1 MTVDLSGFLAT
12 ELKKTI
18 QEFQTARAKY
28 DDVTVREKAH
38 TCAVQSRQ
46 LAEQIPSLRNK
57 YISDAEKWDAIA
69 SGKLSVSPEK
79 KGCSSSHKHGPKPG
93 QRPGEKP
100 GPNTGDRG
108 SKDESDG
115 SFDASSLISSSSV
128 RWDDIG
134 GLDEVKR
141 LVKETVVIAGLKK
154 PDAIRPWKG
163 ILLFGPPGTGKTMIA
178 AAAAGSLH
186 ATFYDVKADRVLSKY
201 FGESSKLVASLYD
214 SARSEAPS
222 IVFIDEFD
230 ALGLARGEGT
240 SEATRKLLSSLLTEM
255 DGLQDKK
262 TDRLLLTMAAT
273 NTPWDLDPA
282 ILSRF
287 PRRIYVTLPDAVSCE
302 AIIHLHTKGLGTIQL
317 DGATLAERC
326 VKMLYSG
333 RDVQNLCQQAIWTMI
348 HEENPRMDE
357 LADLPFDE
365 LREQVLLTRNLC
377 ATDFEEAFEK
387 IRSPMGKEDLE
398 RYEEWNEKYGETGL

>member
-1 MTVDLSGFLAT
+1 MTVDLSGFLST
-12 ELKKTI
+12 ELKKTRE
-18 QEFQTARAKY
+18 EFQKARRTNDDATA
-28 DDVTVREKAH
+28 REKAQA
-38 TCAVQSRQ
+38 CAGLSRK
-46 LAEQIPSLRNK
+46 LADQMPTFREK
-57 YISDAEKWDAIA
+57 YLTDAKRWGLIA
-69 SGKLSVSPEK
+69 SGEMPVTPAKKRRPSSPQ
-79 KGCSSSHKHGPKPG
+79 KGRADGVQPGSHSS
-93 QRPGEKP
+93 
-100 GPNTGDRG
+100 PNET
-108 SKDESDG
+108 EG

-134 GLDEVKR
+134 GLDDVKR

-214 SARSEAPS
+214 SARNQAPS

-230 ALGLARGEGT
+230 ALGSARGEGT

-262 TDRLLLTMAAT
+262 ADRLLLTMAAT

-302 AIIHLHTKGLGTIQL
+302 AIIRIHTEGLGTVQL
-317 DGATLAERC
+317 DAAALAERC
-326 VKMLYSG
+326 VKQLYSG
-333 RDVQNLCQQAIWTMI
+333 RDVQNVCQQAIWTMI

-365 LREQVLLTRNLC
+365 LKERVLLTRDLC
-377 ATDFEEAFEK
+377 ATDFDEAFER
-387 IRSPMGKEDLE
+387 IRSPLGKEDLE
-398 RYEEWNEKYGETGL
+398 RYNSWNNEYGEAGL

>member
-12 ELKKTI
+12 ELKNTI

-28 DDVTVREKAH
+28 DDVAVREKAH
-38 TCAVQSRQ
+38 TCAVLSRQ
-46 LAEQIPSLRNK
+46 LAEQIPSFRNK

-69 SGKLSVSPEK
+69 SGKLSDLPEK
-79 KGCSSSHKHGPKPG
+79 RGRSSSHKPG
-93 QRPGEKP
+93 KTSGQESGEK
-100 GPNTGDRG
+100 TGQNPVKRG
-108 SKDESDG
+108 SADKSDG

-214 SARSEAPS
+214 SARNQAPS

-230 ALGLARGEGT
+230 ALGSARGEGT

-262 TDRLLLTMAAT
+262 ADRLLLTMAAT

-282 ILSRF
+282 VLSRF
-287 PRRIYVTLPDAVSCE
+287 PRRIYVTLPDAASCE
-302 AIIHLHTKGLGTIQL
+302 AIIRIHTAGLGTDRL
-317 DGATLAERC
+317 DVAVLANRC
-326 VKMLYSG
+326 VEKGIPVGISRTSASRRCG
-333 RDVQNLCQQAIWTMI
+333 R
-348 HEENPRMDE
+348 
-357 LADLPFDE
+357 
-365 LREQVLLTRNLC
+365 
-377 ATDFEEAFEK
+377 
-387 IRSPMGKEDLE
+387 
-398 RYEEWNEKYGETGL
+398 

>member
-12 ELKKTI
+12 ELKNTI

-28 DDVTVREKAH
+28 DDVAVREKAH
-38 TCAVQSRQ
+38 TCAVLSRQ
-46 LAEQIPSLRNK
+46 LAEQIPSFRNK

-69 SGKLSVSPEK
+69 SGKLSDLTRK
-79 KGCSSSHKHGPKPG
+79 KRVFVITQARTKTSG
-93 QRPGEKP
+93 QGSGEKP
-100 GPNTGDRG
+100 GQNPVKQG

-214 SARSEAPS
+214 SARNQAPS

-230 ALGLARGEGT
+230 ALGSARGEG
-240 SEATRKLLSSLLTEM
+240 R
-255 DGLQDKK
+255 
-262 TDRLLLTMAAT
+262 
-273 NTPWDLDPA
+273 
-282 ILSRF
+282 
-287 PRRIYVTLPDAVSCE
+287 
-302 AIIHLHTKGLGTIQL
+302 
-317 DGATLAERC
+317 
-326 VKMLYSG
+326 
-333 RDVQNLCQQAIWTMI
+333 
-348 HEENPRMDE
+348 
-357 LADLPFDE
+357 
-365 LREQVLLTRNLC
+365 
-377 ATDFEEAFEK
+377 
-387 IRSPMGKEDLE
+387 
-398 RYEEWNEKYGETGL
+398 

>member
-18 QEFQTARAKY
+18 QDFQTARAKY
-28 DDVTVREKAH
+28 DDVTVHEKAH
-38 TCAVQSRQ
+38 TCAVLSRQ

-93 QRPGEKP
+93 QSPGEKP
-100 GPNTGDRG
+100 GPNTGDGG

-230 ALGLARGEGT
+230 ALGSARGEGT

-302 AIIHLHTKGLGTIQL
+302 AIIRLHTKGLGTVQL
-317 DGATLAERC
+317 DAATLAERC
-326 VKMLYSG
+326 VAMLYSG

-365 LREQVLLTRNLC
+365 LKERVLVTRDITN
-377 ATDFEEAFEK
+377 ADFEEAFGK
-387 IRSPMGKEDLE
+387 IRSPVRKEDLE
-398 RYEEWNEKYGETGL
+398 QI

>member
-18 QEFQTARAKY
+18 QEFQTARGKNDNA
-28 DDVTVREKAH
+28 TVREKAH
-38 TCAVQSRQ
+38 ACAVLSRQ
-46 LAEQIPSLRNK
+46 LAEQMPSLRKK
-57 YISDAEKWDAIA
+57 YLSDAERWGAIA
-69 SGKLSVSPEK
+69 SGEIPVSAEKRGSSSAHNSRQTSGQKPGVKPRQNPENRVSP
-79 KGCSSSHKHGPKPG
+79 
-93 QRPGEKP
+93 
-100 GPNTGDRG
+100 
-108 SKDESDG
+108 DETDG

-141 LVKETVVIAGLKK
+141 LVKETVVISGLKK

-230 ALGLARGEGT
+230 ALGSARGEGT

-262 TDRLLLTMAAT
+262 ADRLLLTMAAT

-282 ILSRF
+282 VLSRF

-302 AIIHLHTKGLGTIQL
+302 AIIRLHTVGLGTVQL
-317 DGATLAERC
+317 DAAALAECC
-326 VKMLYSG
+326 VEQLYSG

-365 LREQVLLTRNLC
+365 LKERVLLTRDLC
-377 ATDFEEAFEK
+377 ATDFDEAFEK
-387 IRSPMGKEDLE
+387 IRSPVRKEDLE
-398 RYEEWNEKYGETGL
+398 RYMNWNNEYGEAGF